1 MPALLWSAL
10 IFILCFIPGSTL
22 PKEDWLDQI
31 HFDKIVHAGLYFVL
45 FLLIGFA
52 SGKYRGN
59 RAVLAA
65 ALCLAQGLL
74 VEYLQGAIP
83 ALERSFDGWDIL
95 ANILGVLLAIGVAR
109 WYTRWS

>member
-22 PKEDWLDQI
+22 PKEDWLDKI
-31 HFDKIVHAGLYFVL
+31 YFDKIVHAGLYFVL
-45 FLLIGFA
+45 FLLIAFA
-52 SGKYRGN
+52 RGGYRGN
-59 RAVLAA
+59 PAVFAAVL
-65 ALCLAQGLL
+65 CLLQGLL
-74 VEYLQGAIP
+74 VEFLQGAIP

-95 ANILGVLLAIGVAR
+95 ANAVGVLLAIGTAR